1 MKRYGKTNMKGLR
14 GERLGGEFQKEIY
27 AVINGRIRFD
37 NPDMSPV
44 ISVTEVDVA
53 PDLKS
58 AKVFIS
64 VFDTDKQREEN
75 TFEIIKENAG
85 LIRRELSKVMRV
97 RTVPELRIKK
107 DESMQYG
114 EKIDKILLG
123 LEKDEK

>member
-1 MKRYGKTNMKGLR
+1 MKGLR

-58 AKVFIS
+58 TKVFIS
-64 VFDTDKQREEN
+64 VFDTNKRREEN